1 MKIFQKCFRF
11 NTSLNKI
18 GKYVRLVFKISD
30 SDGRVK
36 FTYKVQI
43 EDRFVKTRMIDRV
56 FN

>member
-36 FTYKVQI
+36 FTYKGQI